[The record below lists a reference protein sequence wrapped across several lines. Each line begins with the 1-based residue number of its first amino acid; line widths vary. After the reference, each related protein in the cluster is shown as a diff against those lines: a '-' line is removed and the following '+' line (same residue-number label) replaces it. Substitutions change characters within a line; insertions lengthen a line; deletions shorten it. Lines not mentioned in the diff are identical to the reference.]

1 MSNLSYKLQTA
12 AEPAADIA
20 SLWVR
25 DEANRLICIIHAS
38 PTYGATLEVIDFE
51 HYGDYLGDI
60 VKAAKIVKSAKAADL
75 DAVKAALDNAV
86 KYEYSAEG

>member
-12 AEPAADIA
+12 AAPTTDIA
-20 SLWVR
+20 NLWVR
-25 DEANRLICIIHAS
+25 DEDNRLICIIHAN

-51 HYGDYLGDI
+51 HYGDYLGEI
-60 VKAAKIVKSAKAADL
+60 VKTAKIIKSAKAADL
-75 DAVKAALDNAV
+75 AAIKAALDNAV